1 MWHIVI
7 WNHKSTCIYF
17 QQIYHALCCT
27 RINMYSHITN
37 GTSERGIQGQF
48 VKRGYFQQWEH
59 CTIFVHVNDSRSFQ
73 MVMTFFHLSNTMFS
87 SYTVYLSFT
96 NYRLFQIYQL
106 TLACQKLLWHY
117 SRLSVTFYVIK
128 SLKSISFLVIQP
140 LYNGTIEGLF
150 VKA

>member
-17 QQIYHALCCT
+17 QQIYHALCCYT

-73 MVMTFFHLSNTMFS
+73 MVMTLLSSFQYNVFKLYCIFVFHKLSTFPNLPTNIS
-87 SYTVYLSFT
+87 LSEIALA
-96 NYRLFQIYQL
+96 LFP
-106 TLACQKLLWHY
+106 
-117 SRLSVTFYVIK
+117 
-128 SLKSISFLVIQP
+128 SISHILRDQEFEIQQ
-140 LYNGTIEGLF
+140 LF
-150 VKA
+150 SHSTVV